1 MKLRK
6 PEKVLSQILFDI
18 SFKDQMQ
25 DKMLS
30 DLSYLIKVI
39 QNENQMKSF
48 IQSKKISNDQKLDI
62 LKLVFKDS
70 INAVLIEVIS
80 LLSGPDSIKV
90 LNSIN
95 KYYVERYKKENNI
108 ADVKIVVA
116 KKLRTPQMKI
126 LESSISKSLGK
137 NIVLSVEVDEKIIGG
152 MKLRVEDTFIDGS
165 IINQLQS
172 LKTELLQI

>member
-1 MKLRK
+1 
-6 PEKVLSQILFDI
+6 
-18 SFKDQMQ
+18 MQ
-25 DKMLS
+25 
-30 DLSYLIKVI
+30 YL
-39 QNENQMKSF
+39 
-48 IQSKKISNDQKLDI
+48 
-62 LKLVFKDS
+62 LKLYRCCQGQTQLKYLT
-70 INAVLIEVIS
+70 VLTNTTWR
-80 LLSGPDSIKV
+80 DT
-90 LNSIN
+90 
-95 KYYVERYKKENNI
+95 KKENNI

-137 NIVLSVEVDEKIIGG
+137 NIALSVEVDEKIIGG

>member
-172 LKTELLQI
+172 LNTELLQI